1 MLMTLVSV
9 LLIAMG
15 LLRLAFPKQTMRIM
29 AEVSIRLHL
38 VDKDKQET
46 YRGIWIERPGVSSP
60 GFQRRVLISRL
71 SGLGFVIVGSIWLYF
86 SLTWF
91 N

>member
-1 MLMTLVSV
+1 MALTPISV
-9 LLIAMG
+9 ILIAVG
-15 LLRLAFPKQTMRIM
+15 FLVLVFPKHYMRAM
-29 AEVSIRLHL
+29 AEISIRLRL

-46 YRGIWIERPGVSSP
+46 YRGIWIERPGRTSP
-60 GFQRRVLISRL
+60 GFRNRVLISRL
-71 SGLGFVIVGSIWLYF
+71 SGLGFVIVGSIWLHF